1 MKQNTTRSAL
11 NALSDD
17 EQRRRLIQQE
27 PTALGTAWAISSCEE
42 LRQSGRSVEGG
53 WPGTV
58 KEARGRVQ
66 RELTRLLAAR
76 GLEPLRPEELVAA
89 TSATYEQAK
98 RAWQGASTA
107 RSNRPTRPEPVGYA
121 RNGERKNT

>member
-1 MKQNTTRSAL
+1 MKQNPSRSTRD
-11 NALSDD
+11 ALSDD

-27 PTALGTAWAISSCEE
+27 PTALGTAWAITSCEE

-66 RELTRLLAAR
+66 RELTRLLADR
-76 GLEPLRPEELVAA
+76 GFEPLRPEELTAA
-89 TSATYEQAK
+89 TSAAYDQAK
-98 RAWQGASTA
+98 RAWQGASGA
-107 RSNRPTRPEPVGYA
+107 RTNRSAPPDLIRSSRGS
-121 RNGERKNT
+121 ERKNT

>member
-1 MKQNTTRSAL
+1 MKQNPSRSTRE
-11 NALSDD
+11 ALSDD

-27 PTALGTAWAISSCEE
+27 PTALGTAWAITSCEE

-98 RAWQGASTA
+98 RAWQGASGA
-107 RSNRPTRPEPVGYA
+107 RANRSARPELAGSPSSS
-121 RNGERKNT
+121 ERKNT

>member
-1 MKQNTTRSAL
+1 MKQNPSRSTRD
-11 NALSDD
+11 ALSDD

-89 TSATYEQAK
+89 TSAAYEQAK
-98 RAWQGASTA
+98 RAWQGASGA
-107 RSNRPTRPEPVGYA
+107 RTNRSPRPELVSPP
-121 RNGERKNT
+121 RNSERKNS